1 MPVGADGIVI
11 DSSLAAAWLFAD
23 EVTSETEALLDA
35 LENGRGLVP
44 TLWHF
49 ELTNMLVQ
57 AERRKRLGSDDA
69 SALLGFIDSLP
80 IETDSEAPASR
91 RRDVWVLAR
100 RHKLTSYDAVYL
112 ELAIRAGLPLATRDQ
127 DLIRA
132 ATECGVSVLPK
143 P

>member
-11 DSSLAAAWLFAD
+11 DSSLAAAWCFGD
-23 EVTSETEALLDA
+23 EATPQTDAILHA
-35 LENGRGLVP
+35 LEEARGLVP

-49 ELTNMLVQ
+49 ELTNLLVQ
-57 AERRKRLGSDDA
+57 AERRKRIGSDDA
-69 SALLGFIDSLP
+69 TALLGFLDSLP
-80 IETDSEAPASR
+80 IETDPEAPASR

-100 RHKLTSYDAVYL
+100 RHKLTSYDAAYL

-127 DLIRA
+127 DLARA

>member
-11 DSSLAAAWLFAD
+11 DSSLAAAWCFGD
-23 EVTSETEALLDA
+23 EATPQTDALLHS
-35 LENGRGLVP
+35 LENKRGLVP
-44 TLWHF
+44 ALWHF

-57 AERRKRLGSDDA
+57 AERRKRIASVDA
-69 SALLGFIDSLP
+69 TALLGFLDSLP
-80 IETDSEAPASR
+80 IETDSETPASR
-91 RRDVWVLAR
+91 RRDVWTLAR
-100 RHKLTSYDAVYL
+100 RHGLTSYDAAYL

-127 DLIRA
+127 ALARA